1 MTKQKQRRSNPS
13 EKYILLGLI
22 LGGIVLFVLTLGLSF
37 RHQKKAI
44 EREVSSTLNLA
55 KTTCQKYLDYEMGI
69 TTKDLQDMINKINV
83 LKYYTKEEEKAELLE
98 QAENQYLS
106 GVILLDENLQMAENV
121 KLDKA
126 ENETFLKLILEDSQ
140 V

>member
-1 MTKQKQRRSNPS
+1 MEERRMTKQKQRRSSPS

-69 TTKDLQDMINKINV
+69 TTKDLQVRSFTFTLPTPSISNLTSFSFSAPSQ
-83 LKYYTKEEEKAELLE
+83 LKEPTPVNSTSFRSDALR
-98 QAENQYLS
+98 
-106 GVILLDENLQMAENV
+106 
-121 KLDKA
+121 
-126 ENETFLKLILEDSQ
+126 
-140 V
+140 